1 MSRRRTAKFSHKNN
15 GIARYARPCY
25 NTANPTP
32 KEGSF
37 MRTPG
42 MPKTRNRIAVIAHR
56 GGAGIM
62 PENTLAAFQH
72 AIRLG
77 CDYVEIDV
85 RTTRDGKLVIMH
97 DRTVDRTTNGSGAVN
112 ELTLAAIR
120 KLDAGAKFSPLYRGE
135 KVPTLDEVFELC
147 RGKINVYIDH
157 KDATVQAILRTIRRH
172 RMEKQVLVY
181 GGLEK
186 LKEWKQTAP
195 DIPIMP
201 SGSGAGDGTRT
212 RDLLHGKQTLYQL
225 SYSRSLA
232 DGFVVGER
240 RLELLRLAAPDP
252 KSGVSTNF
260 TTRPLG
266 RCIIIIRNVCE
277 DVKRAK
283 ARSAPS
289 PP

>member
-1 MSRRRTAKFSHKNN
+1 
-15 GIARYARPCY
+15 
-25 NTANPTP
+25 
-32 KEGSF
+32 

-62 PENTLAAFQH
+62 LENTLAAFQH

-120 KLDAGAKFSPLYRGE
+120 KLDAGVKFSPLYRGE

-201 SGSGAGDGTRT
+201 SLPQEYRKPGGIAELKKVLPVDALNGDM
-212 RDLLHGKQTLYQL
+212 DLWTPELVQEAHREGITVYVDNLGRPDTPEGWRQ
-225 SYSRSLA
+225 SLQMGV
-232 DGFVVGER
+232 DGIETDYPD
-240 RLELLRLAAPDP
+240 ELLRM
-252 KSGVSTNF
+252 V
-260 TTRPLG
+260 
-266 RCIIIIRNVCE
+266 
-277 DVKRAK
+277 RA
-283 ARSAPS
+283 
-289 PP
+289 